1 MTPDLKPTGA
11 HAEAPPTEVQL
22 QLHTDIESL
31 QVQVRALGSAVN
43 HLCRALEVAV
53 PELQG
58 SSEAATALEDAR
70 LCLGEVW

>member
-1 MTPDLKPTGA
+1 MTPDPKPTGR
-11 HAEAPPTEVQL
+11 HAEAPPTEVEM
-22 QLHTDIESL
+22 QLHADIESL
-31 QVQVRALGSAVN
+31 QVQVRALGSAID

-53 PELQG
+53 PGLQS